1 MFSRFFIDR
10 PIFSWV
16 IAIVIM
22 LAGLLSISTL
32 PVSQY
37 PQIAPPQVS
46 ITANY
51 PGASAETIE
60 NTVTQVI
67 EQNLTGLDG
76 YLYMNSTSDS
86 SGRVSITVTFEA
98 GTNPD
103 MAQVQVQNK
112 IQTAL
117 TSLPQVVQ
125 QLGVTIQKTSA
136 NFLMVVGF
144 ISRDGALTSGD
155 LGDFLVSSVKEP
167 LSRVSGV
174 GEVQVFGASY
184 AMRVWLDPD
193 KLVKYGLNPSDV
205 TGAISAQNAQVS
217 SGSLAGQ
224 PTNGKQEYTATISS
238 ASLLQTP
245 EQFRN
250 ILLKVT
256 DAGAN
261 VYLRDVAEVSL
272 GQQSYSAFATY
283 SGYPSSGIAVK
294 LASGANAL
302 ETQANVMECVESLKH
317 LMPQGVEAVIPFD
330 TTPFVRAALHEVIK
344 TLVEAIV
351 LVVCVMFFFLQNWR
365 ATIIPTIAVPVVL
378 LGTFGM
384 LSITGFSINMLTM
397 FAMVLA
403 IGLLVDDAI
412 VVVENV
418 ERVMREDGSSPHD
431 ATVKSMGQITGALV
445 GIAMV
450 LSAVFVPM
458 AFFGGSTGVI
468 YRQFSVTIVSAMV
481 LSVVVALTLTPA
493 LCAKML
499 KPIDHDAHMG
509 KGGFFGWFNSGFE
522 EFTHGVSAFVGTFVH
537 HPLLLVVCY
546 GIVFGGMIW
555 GFMKL
560 PTGFMPAEDQGVALL
575 TMQLP
580 QGATMERTDREI
592 KRVEGYLEKAE
603 KDTLDSFFA
612 VRGFSFAGSG
622 QNMALGF
629 LKLKDWEER
638 PSPAQSVEALQGR
651 SMGAFMMAPDFKN
664 ASTFVFPLPSVP
676 ELGVADGFDFFIQ
689 DQKGQGHAKLM
700 EVRNKFLAAANQ
712 DPRLTM
718 VRHNGMDDTAQMKL
732 TLDYEKLSALD
743 LDIATVNSTIST
755 ALAGSYVNDF
765 LDRGRIKEVWVQGE
779 ESSRMQPE
787 DLKRWKIR
795 NSRGEMVPLS
805 AFTTMSWNYGSPNL
819 ERFNGLAS
827 VNIQGSPAKGVSS
840 GVAMAAVEEIAQ
852 KVFPEGYGISWNGVS
867 YQERQAGSQE
877 MALYAISLLVVFLCL
892 AALYESWSVPIAVL
906 LVIPCGIVGALGLT
920 WILNMSNDVYFKV
933 GMLTTMGL
941 VSKNAILIVEF
952 AKDLHD
958 KGEEIVR
965 AALHA
970 VQLRLRP
977 ILMTSLAFGLGVLP
991 LTVAHGAG
999 SGAQNAIGVGVLGG
1013 MVTGTLLCVLF
1024 VPAFFVFVT
1033 RASNLFG
1040 PKHPAPEAP
1049 KGPEAEKAAG
1059 ADEANV
1065 EPVKTGAVQA

>member
-10 PIFSWV
+10 PVFSWV

-22 LAGLLSISTL
+22 LAGLLSIETL

-37 PQIAPPQVS
+37 PQIAPPQVNIS
-46 ITANY
+46 ATY

-117 TSLPQVVQ
+117 SSLPQVVQ
-125 QLGVTIQKTSA
+125 QLGVTIEKTSA

-144 ISRDGALTSGD
+144 ISKDHSLNSGD
-155 LGDFLVSSVKEP
+155 LGDLLVSSVKEP

-184 AMRVWLDPD
+184 AMRIWLDPD
-193 KLVKYGLNPSDV
+193 KLVKYRLNPSEV
-205 TGAISAQNAQVS
+205 ISAVSAQNAQVS
-217 SGSLAGQ
+217 SGSLAAQ
-224 PTNGKQEYTATISS
+224 PTNGRQEYTATISS

-256 DAGAN
+256 EDGAN
-261 VYLRDVAEVSL
+261 VYLRDVAEVGL

-283 SGYPSSGIAVK
+283 RGYPSAGIAVK

-302 ETQANVMECVESLKH
+302 ETQANVMERVAELKH
-317 LMPQGVEAVIPFD
+317 LLPEGVEAVVPFD
-330 TTPFVRAALHEVIK
+330 TTPFVRAALHEVVK
-344 TLVEAIV
+344 TLGEAIV
-351 LVVCVMFFFLQNWR
+351 LVVFVMFLFLQNWR

-384 LSITGFSINMLTM
+384 LSIAGFSINMLTM

-418 ERVMREDGSSPHD
+418 ERVMREDGLQPYD

-468 YRQFSVTIVSAMV
+468 YRQFSVTIVSAMA
-481 LSVVVALTLTPA
+481 LSVVIALTLTPA
-493 LCAKML
+493 LCAKIL
-499 KPIDHDAHMG
+499 KSVDHEEHMG
-509 KGGFFGWFNSGFE
+509 KGGFFGWFNRSFDA
-522 EFTHGVSAFVGTFVH
+522 FTGAVREFVGGFVR
-537 HPLLLVVCY
+537 HPLMLVVCY
-546 GIVFGGMIW
+546 ALVFGGMVW

-592 KRVEGYLEKAE
+592 KRVEGFLTQTEKE
-603 KDTLDSFFA
+603 SLDSFFA

-629 LKLKDWEER
+629 LKLKDWAER
-638 PSPAQSVEALQGR
+638 PDASQSVEALQGR
-651 SMGAFMMAPDFKN
+651 AMGAFMMAPEFKN
-664 ASTFVFPLPSVP
+664 SSTFVFPLPSVP

-689 DQKGQGHAKLM
+689 DQKGQGHEKLM
-700 EVRNKFLAAANQ
+700 QVMGKFLAAANA

-718 VRHNGMDDTAQMKL
+718 VRHNGMEDTAQMKL
-732 TLDYEKLSALD
+732 TLDYEKLSALG
-743 LDIATVNSTIST
+743 LDVATVNSAIST

-765 LDRGRIKEVWVQGE
+765 LDRGRIKEVWVQG
-779 ESSRMQPE
+779 SSDSRMQPE
-787 DLKRWKIR
+787 DLKRWQVR
-795 NSRGEMVPLS
+795 NSHGDMVPLA
-805 AFTTMSWNYGSPNL
+805 AFSTMSWNYGSPNL
-819 ERFNGLAS
+819 ERFNGLAA
-827 VNIQGSPAKGVSS
+827 VNIQGSPNAGVSS
-840 GVAMAAVEEIAQ
+840 GEAMKAVEEIAQ

-877 MALYAISLLVVFLCL
+877 AALYAISLVVVFLCL
-892 AALYESWSVPIAVL
+892 AALYESWSVPIAVI
-906 LVIPCGIVGALGLT
+906 LVIPCGIIGALGLT
-920 WILNMSNDVYFKV
+920 WILGMSNDVYFKV

-958 KGEEIVR
+958 EGEEIFQ

-991 LTVAHGAG
+991 LTMAHGAG

-1013 MVTGTLLCVLF
+1013 MITGTLLCVLF
-1024 VPAFFVFVT
+1024 VPAFFVVIT
-1033 RASNLFG
+1033 KISERMGGDSRTDV
-1040 PKHPAPEAP
+1040 KVDPEATT
-1049 KGPEAEKAAG
+1049 AA
-1059 ADEANV
+1059 
-1065 EPVKTGAVQA
+1065 